1 MHLTQSEDGGKI
13 CALVWISSHI
23 AHRACHPVQKM
34 RLAVSRL
41 GRIMS
46 DQSIKRYSD
55 SWIGFDELQIGDV
68 FESAARTITQA
79 EVTLFAGVSGD
90 FNPIHMDHVHSVDG
104 PFRQPIAHGL
114 LVLSIASG
122 LGIQAPKTN
131 TVAFLSIEN
140 WEFVK
145 PVFFGDT
152 IHVRNTVMA
161 LEPRSRG
168 RRGIVTWKKTVVN
181 QKGQI
186 VQQGTTKTMVKSKN
200 IEGGSDD

>member
-1 MHLTQSEDGGKI
+1 MSEDR
-13 CALVWISSHI
+13 V
-23 AHRACHPVQKM
+23 
-34 RLAVSRL
+34 
-41 GRIMS
+41 
-46 DQSIKRYSD
+46 KRFVD
-55 SWIGFDELQIGDV
+55 SWVGFDELQVGDS
-68 FESAARTITQA
+68 FESAARTVTQA

-90 FNPIHMDHVHSVDG
+90 FNPIHTDHVHSADG

-140 WEFVK
+140 WEFLK

-152 IHVRNTVMA
+152 IHVRNTVAA

-168 RRGIVTWKKTVVN
+168 RRGIVTWTKSVIN

-186 VQQGTTKTMVKSKN
+186 VQQGTTKIMIKSKN
-200 IEGGSDD
+200 VEGSNDD